1 MSTTEQAEG
10 TAGKSKQFEVT
21 FEYNGQPFEVRV
33 TPKQKIEAAW
43 HRALANFGISPGDAQ
58 SQDLVLFRDGN
69 EVDRN
74 QTFEGAGIPAE
85 AVLRISPR
93 VQRAG

>member
-1 MSTTEQAEG
+1 MTPRTATKKAEG
-10 TAGKSKQFEVT
+10 RTFQVQ
-21 FEYNGQPFEVRV
+21 FEYNGQLFPHKV

-69 EVDRN
+69 VVDRN
-74 QTFEGAGIPAE
+74 QTFEEAGIPAE
-85 AVLRISPR
+85 TVLRISPR